1 VAVGTSDHQRRLEPW
16 RHVHLWVLQNRL
28 ERLGIEIENVPC
40 EGWRI
45 KPEHSERFLAAVV
58 AIGA

>member
-1 VAVGTSDHQRRLEPW
+1 
-16 RHVHLWVLQNRL
+16 VLQNL

-40 EGWRI
+40 EGWPI

>member
-1 VAVGTSDHQRRLEPW
+1 
-16 RHVHLWVLQNRL
+16 VLHNRL